1 MFKSLKR
8 SAKGAAVPHE
18 KGTAGMATVTMAT
31 PAHVIIPMSMHIGAP
46 AEPVVKKGDQVCV
59 GTLIGKAGGF
69 VSANIYSSVSGT
81 VEGVAPF
88 RMVNGSTCQAVAI
101 AADGQQTVDPACV
114 PPVVTDKKSLMAA
127 VQACGLVGLG
137 GAGFPTHVKLA
148 ANTIDTLLINA
159 AECEPYLTTDCRE
172 MLECSDTII
181 SGITAVM
188 KYCEIPHC
196 IIGIERNKP
205 ECIDLLCKKT
215 KDDSAIEVKPL
226 PSVYGTG
233 AELILIEKCLG
244 REVPHGGLPADAGAI
259 VMNVTSVSTLGK
271 YLATGMP
278 VVQRTIT
285 VDGDACA
292 KPQNLIVPVGTAYE
306 DVLNAAG
313 IKGGVELGKVVAGG
327 AMMGPAVENLSYP
340 TTKTTSGLIMLSAAA
355 AEPPQVNPCIRCG
368 RCVEYCPMGLEPV
381 EVNQAYAARDVQEL
395 GKLHVDYCFNCG
407 SCTFVCPAKRPCTQ
421 MMGLAKAF
429 YLGEI
434 KKGGNK

>member
-148 ANTIDTLLINA
+148 AEGIDTLLINA
-159 AECEPYLTTDCRE
+159 AECEPYLSTDTRE
-172 MLECSDTII
+172 MLECSDTIL

-188 KYCEIPHC
+188 KYCNIPNC

-205 ECIDLLCKKT
+205 ECIDLMCSLVR
-215 KDDSAIEVKPL
+215 DMQGVSVKPL
-226 PSVYGTG
+226 PMRYPQG
-233 AELILIEKCLG
+233 AEKTLVETCTG
-244 REVPHGGLPADAGAI
+244 REVPQIGPSGKPGLPADCLLY
-259 VMNVTSVSTLGK
+259 TSPSPRDLG
-271 YLATGMP
+271 
-278 VVQRTIT
+278 
-285 VDGDACA
+285 
-292 KPQNLIVPVGTAYE
+292 
-306 DVLNAAG
+306 
-313 IKGGVELGKVVAGG
+313 
-327 AMMGPAVENLSYP
+327 
-340 TTKTTSGLIMLSAAA
+340 
-355 AEPPQVNPCIRCG
+355 
-368 RCVEYCPMGLEPV
+368 
-381 EVNQAYAARDVQEL
+381 
-395 GKLHVDYCFNCG
+395 
-407 SCTFVCPAKRPCTQ
+407 
-421 MMGLAKAF
+421 
-429 YLGEI
+429 
-434 KKGGNK
+434 

>member
-148 ANTIDTLLINA
+148 AEGIDTLLINA
-159 AECEPYLTTDCRE
+159 AECEPYPVSYTHLT
-172 MLECSDTII
+172 L
-181 SGITAVM
+181 
-188 KYCEIPHC
+188 
-196 IIGIERNKP
+196 
-205 ECIDLLCKKT
+205 
-215 KDDSAIEVKPL
+215 
-226 PSVYGTG
+226 
-233 AELILIEKCLG
+233 
-244 REVPHGGLPADAGAI
+244 
-259 VMNVTSVSTLGK
+259 
-271 YLATGMP
+271 
-278 VVQRTIT
+278 
-285 VDGDACA
+285 
-292 KPQNLIVPVGTAYE
+292 
-306 DVLNAAG
+306 
-313 IKGGVELGKVVAGG
+313 
-327 AMMGPAVENLSYP
+327 P
-340 TTKTTSGLIMLSAAA
+340 TT
-355 AEPPQVNPCIRCG
+355 ERV
-368 RCVEYCPMGLEPV
+368 
-381 EVNQAYAARDVQEL
+381 
-395 GKLHVDYCFNCG
+395 
-407 SCTFVCPAKRPCTQ
+407 
-421 MMGLAKAF
+421 
-429 YLGEI
+429 
-434 KKGGNK
+434 